1 MSTAN
6 QENTAIRHVKNE
18 LMQPCSSSSSQ
29 TIFSGFNDQATSLT
43 FLHHFSAR
51 PSGYPFV
58 HRAQRSR
65 GSVSK
70 PGLNMLMESFALP
83 YLQDD
88 SPTGGVAE
96 EETRD
101 PWILHQNSVNKH
113 FLFSR

>member
-1 MSTAN
+1 
-6 QENTAIRHVKNE
+6 
-18 LMQPCSSSSSQ
+18 
-29 TIFSGFNDQATSLT
+29 
-43 FLHHFSAR
+43 
-51 PSGYPFV
+51 
-58 HRAQRSR
+58 
-65 GSVSK
+65 VSK

-113 FLFSR
+113 FLFST